1 MKALI
6 RLFIRHHVFAAML
19 SAVVVLF
26 GVISFSRI
34 GVDRYPNID
43 FPMIS
48 VVTTLPGASPEVVD
62 ASVTNVIESAVN
74 AVPGIR
80 HITSRSLPNASVVLI
95 MFELT
100 KDIDVAFN
108 EVQARVSQV
117 VSQLPKDA
125 DAPSVRKV
133 EFGAFPVLWLALQG
147 ENHTLK
153 DLSLYARRV
162 LKKRLENI
170 DGVGEVKI
178 AGRRE
183 RTIRVELDV
192 FRMAA
197 YGLTVQDV
205 MKAFAARHFQMPGGQ
220 LVNGPR
226 EMLIKLDL
234 EYHDPAALRDLVIT
248 WRKGAPV
255 RLRDIAHVRDAL
267 DDPRKLAR
275 YNDRPTIAL
284 GIVKVTGSNAVAVI
298 DRVKQ
303 RLKDE
308 IVPSLPPGMSL
319 SVATDESD
327 LILELVRALEEHLV
341 LGTVLTAFI
350 VWLFL
355 KSLRATLI
363 VSVAIPVS
371 LLGAVAVMYFF
382 GYTFNSLTLLALLL
396 LIGVVVDDAIVVL
409 ENIYRHMEAKPE
421 GDPARAAAEG
431 GSEVLVAVMAATFT
445 LVSIFAPVVFMGG
458 IIGRFFRSF
467 GVVVT
472 FGVLISLFVALTLTP
487 VLCARWLRPQQNPGL
502 ITRALERAF
511 RGMERGYLLLLKGAL
526 RVRWL
531 VLVLAL
537 ASLLPVGYFI
547 GQLGKSFLPPED
559 EGRFVITFKTPLG
572 SSLEYTDTRLRLIEA
587 VLKKQPEIDGH
598 LSTIGTG
605 VTGRVNRGTIYV
617 RLKPREERRRHMYA
631 IIEDLRRKLA
641 DIPGVEAFPAPVPV
655 VGGQRGEPLQ
665 FVVSGPSLEV
675 VARTSGQLL
684 KRLQAYPELGR
695 VDLDLQLNM
704 PQLVPEID
712 RIRAAQAG
720 LTPLDVA
727 LALNVLAG
735 GVDIAK
741 YNDLPGDGERY
752 DIRLK
757 ALEGQLRE
765 RRDLGALYLRNAAG
779 KLVQLSSVV
788 KLKERVGPAEITR
801 LDLKYSG
808 PFYATPTVP
817 LGTAVK
823 IVEQEAAKILPPGYA
838 VRMIGRAEEFGRTL
852 GYITFVFATAIILVY
867 MVLASQFNSMIQPF
881 VLMLAQPLAM
891 TGGVAALWLA
901 GLGLNIFSMIGLVLL
916 MGLVAKNSILLIEFT
931 NQMRARGMGITE
943 ALLHACPIRMR
954 PVLMTSAAIIVAML
968 PAALGYGAG
977 ADTNQPLAVAVI
989 GGMISST
996 LLTLVV
1002 VPAAYSLVEGALAR
1016 LHRRGKRKRH
1026 GTAGSSADTTA

>member
-6 RLFIRHHVFAAML
+6 GVFIRHHVFAAML

-26 GVISFSRI
+26 GVISFTRI

-100 KDIDVAFN
+100 KDIDIAFN

-117 VSQLPKDA
+117 VNQLPKDA

-147 ENHTLK
+147 KNRSLK

-170 DGVGEVKI
+170 EGVGEVKI

-183 RTIRVELDV
+183 RAIRVELDV

-205 MKAFAARHFQMPGGQ
+205 MKAFAVRHFQMPGGQ
-220 LVNGPR
+220 LVDGPR

-234 EYHDPAALRDLVIT
+234 EYHDPDALRNLVIT
-248 WRKGAPV
+248 WRDGAPIH
-255 RLRDIAHVRDAL
+255 LRDVARVRDAL

-284 GIVKVTGSNAVAVI
+284 GIVKVRGSNAVAVI
-298 DRVKQ
+298 DRVKR
-303 RLKDE
+303 RLRNE
-308 IVPSLPPGMSL
+308 IEPNLPVGMSI
-319 SVATDESD
+319 SVATDESS
-327 LILELVRALEEHLV
+327 LILELVRALEEHLL
-341 LGTVLTAFI
+341 LGTVLTALI

-355 KSLRATLI
+355 KSMRATLI

-371 LLGAVAVMYFF
+371 LLGAVAIMYFF

-409 ENIYRHMEAKPE
+409 ENIYRHMEAKPD
-421 GDPARAAAEG
+421 GDPAHAAAEG

-487 VLCARWLRPQQNPGL
+487 VLCARWLRPETSPGPL
-502 ITRALERAF
+502 QRMLESLF
-511 RGMERGYLLLLKGAL
+511 RNLENGYIALLKQSL
-526 RVRWL
+526 RFRWL
-531 VLVLAL
+531 VLVLAI
-537 ASLLPVGYFI
+537 ASLLPVGYFM
-547 GQLGKSFLPPED
+547 GQLGKSFLPKED

-572 SSLEYTDTRLRLIEA
+572 SSLAYTNERLHLIERL
-587 VLKKQPEIDGH
+587 LKKHREIAGY

-605 VTGRVNRGTIYV
+605 VTGRVNRGTVYV
-617 RLKPREERRRHMYA
+617 RLKPRDQRHRHMYD
-631 IIEDLRRKLA
+631 IIDDLRHELA
-641 DIPGVEAFPAPVPV
+641 NIPGIKAFPAPVPV

-665 FVVSGPSLEV
+665 FVVSGPSLAV
-675 VARTSGQLL
+675 VARTSRQLL
-684 KRLQAYPELGR
+684 KRLQAYPELGH
-695 VDLDLQLNM
+695 VDLDLQLDM

-712 RIRAAQAG
+712 RTRAAQAG
-720 LTPLDVA
+720 LTPMDIA

-735 GVDIAK
+735 GVDVAK

-757 ALEGQLRE
+757 ALQNQLRE
-765 RRDLGALYLRNAAG
+765 KRDLGALYLRNVSG
-779 KLVQLSSVV
+779 RLVQLSSVV
-788 KLKERVGPAEITR
+788 RLKERVGPAEITR

-808 PFYATPTVP
+808 PFYATPVVP

-823 IVEQEAAKILPPGYA
+823 IVNREAAKILPPGYA
-838 VRMIGRAEEFGRTL
+838 VRMIGRAEEFGRTV
-852 GYITFVFATAIILVY
+852 GYIAFVFTTAIILVY
-867 MVLASQFNSMIQPF
+867 MVLASQFNSYIQPF
-881 VLMLAQPLAM
+881 VLMLAQPLAV

-1002 VPAAYSLVEGALAR
+1002 VPTAYSLVETALAR
-1016 LHRRGKRKRH
+1016 LRARGNRARD
-1026 GTAGSSADTTA
+1026 TSDTPFPDPSA